1 MKLEDISRLILDAGL
16 TQNLD
21 DPVLFSENVKL
32 VLKKYSPEELD
43 ALSVDFWQKE
53 IPTMVNIKGIL
64 ETNDAELKKDLP
76 LGPIE
81 YLKSVITEEINEKV
95 LQILKN

>member
-1 MKLEDISRLILDAGL
+1 MKIEDISRLIVDTGL
-16 TQNLD
+16 TQDLD

-53 IPTMVNIKGIL
+53 IPTMVNIKRIL
-64 ETNDAELKKDLP
+64 ETNDVELKKDLP

-95 LQILKN
+95 LQILEN

>member
-16 TQNLD
+16 TQSLD

-53 IPTMVNIKGIL
+53 IPTMVNIKRML
-64 ETNDAELKKDLP
+64 ETNDVELKKTLP

-81 YLKSVITEEINEKV
+81 YLKSVIIEEINEKV

>member
-1 MKLEDISRLILDAGL
+1 MEIEDISRLIVDTGL
-16 TQNLD
+16 TQYLD

-43 ALSVDFWQKE
+43 ALSVDFWQKK

-64 ETNDAELKKDLP
+64 ETNDVELKKDLP

-81 YLKSVITEEINEKV
+81 YLKSVIIEEINEKV